1 VIVKQA
7 KHDKIDVANESATS
21 GVKMHVTAAEPFLP
35 DILSDR
41 LESLAVELPLA
52 AGQFSG
58 RLAPQVRLAVGE
70 LVRSMNCY
78 YSNLIEGHDTH
89 PHDID
94 RALAADYSA
103 NPEKRALQLEARA
116 HIEVQR
122 MIDGGQAP
130 KASPLSLDYILW
142 THREFCSRLP
152 PEVLWVED
160 PKTKEKLPVIPG
172 ELRARKVTIGIHVPP
187 PPEDLP
193 AFMARFE
200 AAYKS
205 DSKLKQLV
213 SVAASHHRLA
223 WIHPFLNGNGRVARL
238 ISHAKLKDL
247 GIGSTL
253 WSVSRGLAQ
262 SVADYKA
269 NLMAADELRQGDLD
283 GRGNLSRKNL
293 IAFCEYFLARCLDQV
308 RFMELLLAP
317 SLLSDRIQQQVLE
330 EERKG
335 SLANGAHRLM
345 RAALEHGEVPRG
357 EVPAIVQASER
368 TGQRITKSLIENGY
382 IQSEGH
388 TGALLFTIQS
398 AARDRWF
405 PSLYT
410 NLPAAVDELGT
421 FPG

>member
-1 VIVKQA
+1 
-7 KHDKIDVANESATS
+7 
-21 GVKMHVTAAEPFLP
+21 MHVVAAEPFLP

-41 LESLAVELPLA
+41 LESLAIELPLA
-52 AGQFSG
+52 AGKFSG

-94 RALAADYSA
+94 RALVADYSA
-103 NPEKRALQLEARA
+103 DPEKRALQLEARA

-130 KASPLSLDYILW
+130 QSSPLSLDYILW
-142 THREFCSRLP
+142 THRVFCSRLP
-152 PEVLWVED
+152 PEMLLVED

-172 ELRARKVTIGIHVPP
+172 ELRTRLVAVGLHVPP

-200 AAYKS
+200 AAYRS
-205 DSKLKQLV
+205 DSKLKLLV

-223 WIHPFLNGNGRVARL
+223 WIHPFLDGNGRVARL
-238 ISHAKLKDL
+238 VSHAMLKEL

-253 WSVSRGLAQ
+253 WSVSRGLAR

-269 NLMAADELRQGDLD
+269 NLMVADEPRQGDLD

-293 IAFCEYFLARCLDQV
+293 ISFCEYFLAQCLDQV
-308 RFMELLLAP
+308 QFMERLLAP
-317 SLLSDRIQQQVLE
+317 SLLTERIQQQVLE
-330 EERKG
+330 EERIG
-335 SLANGAHRLM
+335 TLVNGAHRVM
-345 RAALEHGEVPRG
+345 RAALENGEVPRG

-368 TGQRITKSLIENGY
+368 TGQRITRSLIENGY
-382 IQSEGH
+382 LQSEGH
-388 TGALLFTIQS
+388 TGVLRFAIPPV
-398 AARDRWF
+398 ARDRWF
-405 PSLYT
+405 PSLYS
-410 NLPAAVDELGT
+410 NLPAAAE
-421 FPG
+421 

>member
-1 VIVKQA
+1 MQ
-7 KHDKIDVANESATS
+7 S
-21 GVKMHVTAAEPFLP
+21 VKMHVTAADPYLP

-41 LESLAVELPLA
+41 LETLIVELSLA
-52 AGQFSG
+52 AGQFAG
-58 RLAPQVRLAVGE
+58 RLAPRVRIVVGE

-94 RALAADYSA
+94 RALAADYSS
-103 NPEKRALQLEARA
+103 NPKKRALQLEARA

-152 PEVLWVED
+152 PELLWVED
-160 PKTKEKLPVIPG
+160 PKTKERLPVIPG
-172 ELRARKVTIGIHVPP
+172 ELRSCIVAVGIHVPP

-200 AAYKS
+200 AAYKL
-205 DSKLKQLV
+205 DSKLKKLV

-223 WIHPFLNGNGRVARL
+223 WIHPFLDGNGRVARL
-238 ISHAKLKDL
+238 ISHAMLKEL

-253 WSVSRGLAQ
+253 WSVSRGLAR
-262 SVADYKA
+262 SIADYKA
-269 NLMAADELRQGDLD
+269 NLMAADEPRQGDLD

-293 IAFCEYFLARCLDQV
+293 IAFCEYFLSQCLDQV
-308 RFMELLLAP
+308 RFMERLLAP
-317 SLLSDRIQQQVLE
+317 SLLSDRIRQQMLE
-330 EERKG
+330 DERSG
-335 SLANGAHRLM
+335 ILANGAHRLM
-345 RAALEHGEVPRG
+345 RAALENGEVPRG
-357 EVPAIVQASER
+357 DVPAIVQASER

-382 IQSEGH
+382 LQSEGH
-388 TGALLFTIQS
+388 TGALIFAIPS
-398 AARDRWF
+398 VARDRWF

-410 NLPAAVDELGT
+410 SLPAAVEHEPVSGPSL
-421 FPG
+421 

>member
-1 VIVKQA
+1 
-7 KHDKIDVANESATS
+7 
-21 GVKMHVTAAEPFLP
+21 MHVTAAEPFLP
-35 DILSDR
+35 DIFSDR
-41 LESLAVELPLA
+41 LESLAIELPLA

-58 RLAPQVRLAVGE
+58 RLAPRVRLAVGE

-78 YSNLIEGHDTH
+78 YSNLIEGHETH

-94 RALAADYSA
+94 RALVADYSA
-103 NPEKRALQLEARA
+103 NPQKRALQLEARA

-122 MIDGGQAP
+122 MIDGGETP

-152 PEVLWVED
+152 PEILWIED
-160 PKTKEKLPVIPG
+160 PRTNEKLPVIPG
-172 ELRARKVTIGIHVPP
+172 ELRTRAVAVGIHVPP

-193 AFMARFE
+193 AFMTRFE

-205 DSKLKQLV
+205 ESKLKQLV

-238 ISHAKLKDL
+238 ISHAMLKEL

-253 WSVSRGLAQ
+253 WSVARGLAR
-262 SVADYKA
+262 SVADYKS
-269 NLMAADELRQGDLD
+269 NLMAADEPRQGDLD

-293 IAFCEYFLARCLDQV
+293 ISFCEYFLAQCLDQV
-308 RFMELLLAP
+308 RFMEQLLAP
-317 SLLSDRIQQQVLE
+317 KSLHDRIQQQVIE
-330 EERKG
+330 AERMG
-335 SLANGAHRLM
+335 TLAGGAHRLM
-345 RAALEHGEVPRG
+345 RAALEHGEVARG

-382 IQSEGH
+382 LHSEGH
-388 TGALLFTIQS
+388 TGGLLFAIPPT
-398 AARDRWF
+398 ARDRWF
-405 PSLYT
+405 PTLYP
-410 NLPAAVDELGT
+410 NLPAASS
-421 FPG
+421 

>member
-1 VIVKQA
+1 
-7 KHDKIDVANESATS
+7 
-21 GVKMHVTAAEPFLP
+21 MHVTAAEPFLP
-35 DILSDR
+35 DTFSDR
-41 LESLAVELPLA
+41 LESLAIELPLT

-58 RLAPQVRLAVGE
+58 RLAPRVRFAIGE

-89 PHDID
+89 PHDIE
-94 RALAADYSA
+94 RALAADYSSR
-103 NPEKRALQLEARA
+103 PEKRALQLEARA

-130 KASPLSLDYILW
+130 KVSPLSLAYILW

-152 PEVLWVED
+152 QELLWVED
-160 PKTKEKLPVIPG
+160 PKTKEKLPVVPG
-172 ELRARKVTIGIHVPP
+172 ELRTRMVAVGMHVPP

-213 SVAASHHRLA
+213 GVAASHHRLV
-223 WIHPFLNGNGRVARL
+223 WIHPFLDGNGRVARL
-238 ISHAKLKDL
+238 ISHAMLKEL

-253 WSVSRGLAQ
+253 WSVSRGLAR

-269 NLMAADELRQGDLD
+269 NLMAADEPRQGDLD
-283 GRGNLSRKNL
+283 GRGSLSRKTL
-293 IAFCEYFLARCLDQV
+293 IAFCEYFLSTCLDQV
-308 RFMELLLAP
+308 RFMEGLLTP
-317 SLLSDRIQQQVLE
+317 TSLSERIHHHVLE

-335 SLANGAHRLM
+335 ILANGAHRLM
-345 RAALEHGEVPRG
+345 RAALEYGEVARG
-357 EVPAIVQASER
+357 DVPSIVQASER
-368 TGQRITKSLIENGY
+368 TGQRVTKSLIENGY
-382 IQSEGH
+382 LQSEGH
-388 TGALLFTIQS
+388 TGALMFAIPA

-405 PSLYT
+405 PALYP
-410 NLPAAVDELGT
+410 NLPPVPE
-421 FPG
+421 P

>member
-1 VIVKQA
+1 LSRIEL
-7 KHDKIDVANESATS
+7 ANLPAIL
-21 GVKMHVTAAEPFLP
+21 GVKMNVTAAEPYLP
-35 DILSDR
+35 DTLSDR
-41 LESLAVELPLA
+41 LETLVVELPLA
-52 AGQFSG
+52 SGQFSG

-78 YSNLIEGHDTH
+78 YSNLIEGHETH

-122 MIDGGQAP
+122 MIDGNQAP
-130 KASPLSLDYILW
+130 KASPLSLNYILW

-152 PEVLWVED
+152 PELLWVEH
-160 PKTKEKLPVIPG
+160 PKTKEKLQVIPG
-172 ELRARKVTIGIHVPP
+172 ELRTHTVAVGIHVPP

-223 WIHPFLNGNGRVARL
+223 WIHPFLDGNGRVARL
-238 ISHAKLKDL
+238 ISHAMLKEL

-253 WSVSRGLAQ
+253 WSVSRGLAR

-269 NLMAADELRQGDLD
+269 NLMAADEPRQGDLD

-293 IAFCEYFLARCLDQV
+293 IAFCEYFLAQCLDQV

-317 SLLSDRIQQQVLE
+317 SLLSDRIQHQVLE

-335 SLANGAHRLM
+335 ALANGAHRLM
-345 RAALEHGEVPRG
+345 RAALENGEVPRG
-357 EVPAIVQASER
+357 EVPSIVQASER

-382 IQSEGH
+382 LQSEGH
-388 TGALLFTIQS
+388 TGALIFSIPS

-410 NLPAAVDELGT
+410 NLPARVE
-421 FPG
+421 

>member
-1 VIVKQA
+1 
-7 KHDKIDVANESATS
+7 
-21 GVKMHVTAAEPFLP
+21 MHVTAAEPFLP

-58 RLAPQVRLAVGE
+58 RLAPRVRLAIGG

-94 RALAADYSA
+94 RALAADYSSR
-103 NPEKRALQLEARA
+103 PEKRALQLEARA

-130 KASPLSLDYILW
+130 NASPLSLEYILW

-152 PEVLWVED
+152 PELLLVED
-160 PKTKEKLPVIPG
+160 PKTKQKLPVVPG
-172 ELRARKVTIGIHVPP
+172 ELRTRRVAVGIHVPP
-187 PPEDLP
+187 PPQDLP
-193 AFMARFE
+193 AFMSRFE

-213 SVAASHHRLA
+213 GVAASHHRLT
-223 WIHPFLNGNGRVARL
+223 WIHPFLDGNGRVARL
-238 ISHAKLKDL
+238 ISHAMLKEL

-253 WSVSRGLAQ
+253 WSVSRGLAR

-269 NLMAADELRQGDLD
+269 NLMAADEPRQGDLD

-293 IAFCEYFLARCLDQV
+293 IAFCVYFLSQCLDQV
-308 RFMELLLAP
+308 SFMERLLAP
-317 SLLSDRIQQQVLE
+317 TSLSDRILHQVLE

-335 SLANGAHRLM
+335 TLTNGAHRLL
-345 RAALEHGEVPRG
+345 RAALEYGEVPRG
-357 EVPAIVQASER
+357 EVPSIVQASER
-368 TGQRITKSLIENGY
+368 TGQRITKSLIGNGY
-382 IQSEGH
+382 LQSEGH
-388 TGALLFTIQS
+388 TGPLVFAIPP

-405 PSLYT
+405 PSLYP
-410 NLPAAVDELGT
+410 NLPAAVEQ
-421 FPG
+421 

>member
-1 VIVKQA
+1 
-7 KHDKIDVANESATS
+7 
-21 GVKMHVTAAEPFLP
+21 MHVTAAEPFLP
-35 DILSDR
+35 DIFSDR
-41 LESLAVELPLA
+41 LESLAIELPLA

-58 RLAPQVRLAVGE
+58 RLAPRVRLAVGE

-130 KASPLSLDYILW
+130 KVSPLSLDYILW

-152 PEVLWVED
+152 PETLWVED
-160 PKTKEKLPVIPG
+160 PGTKEKLPVVPG
-172 ELRARKVTIGIHVPP
+172 ELRTRMVAVGVHVPP

-223 WIHPFLNGNGRVARL
+223 WIHPFLAGNGRVARL
-238 ISHAKLKDL
+238 ISHAMLKEL

-253 WSVSRGLAQ
+253 WSISRGLAR
-262 SVADYKA
+262 SVTDYKA
-269 NLMAADELRQGDLD
+269 NLMAADEPRQGDLD

-293 IAFCEYFLARCLDQV
+293 ITFCEYFLAQCLDQV
-308 RFMELLLAP
+308 RFMEQLLAP
-317 SLLSDRIQQQVLE
+317 MSLHDRIQQQVLE
-330 EERKG
+330 AERMG
-335 SLANGAHRLM
+335 TLASGAHRLM

-357 EVPAIVQASER
+357 DVPAIVQASER
-368 TGQRITKSLIENGY
+368 TGQRITRSLTENGY
-382 IQSEGH
+382 LRSEGH
-388 TGALLFTIQS
+388 TGALLFTIPP

-405 PSLYT
+405 PSLYP
-410 NLPAAVDELGT
+410 NLPAAAT
-421 FPG
+421 

>member
-1 VIVKQA
+1 
-7 KHDKIDVANESATS
+7 
-21 GVKMHVTAAEPFLP
+21 MHVTAAEPYLP

-41 LESLAVELPLA
+41 LETLAVELPLA

-58 RLAPQVRLAVGE
+58 RLATRVRLAVGE

-94 RALAADYSA
+94 RALASDYSA
-103 NPEKRALQLEARA
+103 NPQKRALQEEARA

-122 MIDGGQAP
+122 MIDYGQTP
-130 KASPLSLDYILW
+130 KVSPLSLEYILW

-152 PEVLWVED
+152 PELLLVED
-160 PKTKEKLPVIPG
+160 PKTGKNLSVIPG
-172 ELRARKVTIGIHVPP
+172 ELRTRTVAVGIHVPP

-200 AAYKS
+200 AAYRS

-223 WIHPFLNGNGRVARL
+223 WIHPFLDGNGRVARL
-238 ISHAKLKDL
+238 ISHAILKEL

-253 WSVSRGLAQ
+253 WSVSRGLAR
-262 SVADYKA
+262 SVDAYKT
-269 NLMAADELRQGDLD
+269 NLMAADEPRQGDLD

-293 IAFCEYFLARCLDQV
+293 ITFCEYFLTQCLDQV

-317 SLLSDRIQQQVLE
+317 ALLSDRIQQQVLE

-335 SLANGAHRLM
+335 ILANGSHRLM
-345 RAALEHGEVPRG
+345 RAALE
-357 EVPAIVQASER
+357 
-368 TGQRITKSLIENGY
+368 
-382 IQSEGH
+382 
-388 TGALLFTIQS
+388 
-398 AARDRWF
+398 
-405 PSLYT
+405 
-410 NLPAAVDELGT
+410 
-421 FPG
+421 

>member
-1 VIVKQA
+1 
-7 KHDKIDVANESATS
+7 
-21 GVKMHVTAAEPFLP
+21 MHVTAAEPFLP
-35 DILSDR
+35 DIFSDR
-41 LESLAVELPLA
+41 LESLAIELPLA

-58 RLAPQVRLAVGE
+58 RLAPRVRLVVGE

-94 RALAADYSA
+94 RALVADYSA
-103 NPEKRALQLEARA
+103 IPEKRALQLEARA

-152 PEVLWVED
+152 PEALWVED
-160 PKTKEKLPVIPG
+160 PRTKQKLPVIPG
-172 ELRARKVTIGIHVPP
+172 ELRKHRVAVGIHVPP
-187 PPEDLP
+187 PPEDLA
-193 AFMARFE
+193 AFMTRFE

-223 WIHPFLNGNGRVARL
+223 WIHPFLDGNGRVARL
-238 ISHAKLKDL
+238 ISHAMLKEL

-253 WSVSRGLAQ
+253 WSVARGLAR
-262 SVADYKA
+262 SVTDYKA
-269 NLMAADELRQGDLD
+269 NLMAADEPRQGDLD
-283 GRGNLSRKNL
+283 GRGNLSRKSL
-293 IAFCEYFLARCLDQV
+293 IVFCEYFLAQCLDQV
-308 RFMELLLAP
+308 RFMEQLLAP
-317 SLLSDRIQQQVLE
+317 MSLNDRIQQQVLE
-330 EERKG
+330 AERMG
-335 SLANGAHRLM
+335 TLASGAHRLM

-357 EVPAIVQASER
+357 DVPAIVQASER

-382 IQSEGH
+382 LYSEGH
-388 TGALLFTIQS
+388 TSALFFAIPP

-405 PSLYT
+405 PSLYP
-410 NLPAAVDELGT
+410 NLPAAAT
-421 FPG
+421 